1 MHPKTLLPSLF
12 LLAGCATSGAAILVA
27 DNFTN
32 STGTGASTVNNT
44 QATGTGTYSRLYPGT
59 ISSYTIETVTG
70 FGSGNVLTLGD
81 GDSTHARTLNSS
93 TVFSLGSLSTGSVLS
108 LSFDIRF
115 TGTFAASGTRQF
127 SFGFINRT
135 SATQSSIAYGMVGQ
149 DTGSFRLRASS
160 FNMSTSGTDGGM
172 QIGASTFN
180 TGLVTDTNYNLKLAI
195 TKTGDTS
202 YLLQYFQNGTEIGS
216 TTSDLASTA
225 GLDINAIGFRWSSPP
240 GVTTHL
246 DNVTV
251 ELIPEP
257 SSAALMAAGVLVGCG
272 YRRRMRR

>member
-1 MHPKTLLPSLF
+1 MNPKALLPVVTLLLCH
-12 LLAGCATSGAAILVA
+12 GTSGAATLVA
-27 DNFTN
+27 DNFTS
-32 STGTGASTVNNT
+32 STGTNATSVSNT
-44 QATGTGTYSRLYPGT
+44 QATGTGAYGRVYTGTSSTY
-59 ISSYTIETVTG
+59 TVGPVSG

-93 TVFSLGSLSTGSVLS
+93 TVFSLASLSTGSVLS

-115 TGTFAASGTRQF
+115 SGTFAASGTRQF

-135 SATQSSIAYGMVGQ
+135 PATQSSIAYGMVGQ
-149 DTGSFRLRASS
+149 DTGSFRLRSSS
-160 FNMSTSGTDGGM
+160 FNMSTSGTEGGA
-172 QIGASTFN
+172 QIGTSGFN

-202 YLLQYFQNGTEIGS
+202 YLLQYFQNGSEIAS

-225 GLDINAIGFRWSSPP
+225 GLDINAIGLRWSSAP

-257 SSAALMAAGVLVGCG
+257 SAAALMAAGLLVGCG
-272 YRRRMRR
+272 YRRRRR